1 MTVVINPHVR
11 VGPLLQLGTGGP
23 RRFVDGAD
31 CGRLLAVDRELG
43 DALEGLTRRVGERL
57 EDEDVDR
64 ALGGRERSRELLRQG
79 VLRTAED
86 ADRPV
91 VAPTVRPGRLH
102 LLDPTPLLP
111 ARPAPIGVVVPLVGV
126 LAAVALAVAAVT
138 TRGLI
143 ADSVARSL
151 REPVLL
157 LVAAVLLAG
166 CVLVHEFG
174 HALTLSAGGG
184 RSRSIGLVLRPLPG
198 LYTEMRSVYL
208 LSSRWDRAAVFLA
221 GPVTT
226 ALVSLVLL
234 IVGASLQEAFPD
246 ATATLTITVW
256 ANVVLGLINLLPVPG
271 SDAHQAL
278 RHLGAITP
286 PSPLTTT
293 RDNVEAAS

>member
-11 VGPLLQLGTGGP
+11 VGPLLQLGAGGP

-64 ALGGRERSRELLRQG
+64 ALGSRERSRELLRQG
-79 VLRTAED
+79 VLRVAED

-91 VAPTVRPGRLH
+91 AAPAARPGRLH
-102 LLDPTPLLP
+102 LFDPAPLLP
-111 ARPAPIGVVVPLVGV
+111 VRPAPIGVLVPLVGV
-126 LAAVALAVAAVT
+126 LAVVVLTIAAVT
-138 TRGLI
+138 TRGLL

-157 LVAAVLLAG
+157 LVAAVLLVG
-166 CVLVHEFG
+166 CVLVHELG
-174 HALTLSAGGG
+174 HALALSAGGG
-184 RSRSIGLVLRPLPG
+184 RSRSIGLTLYPLPG

-208 LSSRWDRAAVFLA
+208 LDSRWDRAAVFLA

-234 IVGASLQEAFPD
+234 IAGTFLREAAPGAA
-246 ATATLTITVW
+246 ATLTIAVW
-256 ANVVLGLINLLPVPG
+256 ANVLLGLVNLLPVPG

-278 RHLGAITP
+278 RHLGATTP